1 MGGRLGDPL
10 LVGGVN
16 MDEIGKNIVSWGGN
30 ALALLASIVQENEI
44 VQWIMFAL
52 GIVGSVLSI
61 LVSIL
66 RIVSKW
72 KSVSSDG
79 KVTAEEW
86 DDLAKTVESE
96 AANIANAVKKE
107 DNVEK
112 EEKEQNA
119 GKDES
124 ENR

>member
-1 MGGRLGDPL
+1 
-10 LVGGVN
+10 
-16 MDEIGKNIVSWGGN
+16 MDDIGKNIVSWGGN
-30 ALALLASIVQENEI
+30 ALALLASIVQENEL

-96 AANIANAVKKE
+96 AGNIANAIKKE

-112 EEKEQNA
+112 EEKEDA
-119 GKDES
+119 GKDEKQ
-124 ENR
+124 NR

>member
-1 MGGRLGDPL
+1 
-10 LVGGVN
+10 
-16 MDEIGKNIVSWGGN
+16 MDDIGKNIVSWGGN

-52 GIVGSVLSI
+52 GIVGSILSI

-96 AANIANAVKKE
+96 AGNIANALKKE

-112 EEKEQNA
+112 EEKEDA
-119 GKDES
+119 GKDEKQ
-124 ENR
+124 NR

>member
-1 MGGRLGDPL
+1 MGGRDRDPL

-16 MDEIGKNIVSWGGN
+16 MDDIGKNIVSWGGN

-52 GIVGSVLSI
+52 GIVGSILSI

-86 DDLAKTVESE
+86 DELAKTVETE
-96 AANIANAVKKE
+96 AGNIASAVKKE

-112 EEKEQNA
+112 EAKGNA
-119 GKDES
+119 GKDEKQ
-124 ENR
+124 NR

>member
-1 MGGRLGDPL
+1 
-10 LVGGVN
+10 
-16 MDEIGKNIVSWGGN
+16 MDDIGKNIVSWGGN

-79 KVTAEEW
+79 KIDAEEW
-86 DDLAKTVESE
+86 DDLAKTIEDE
-96 AANIANAVKKE
+96 ASAIAGAVKKE
-107 DNVEK
+107 ENGIK
-112 EEKEQNA
+112 EGKDNA
-119 GKDES
+119 GKDEI
-124 ENR
+124 EN

>member
-1 MGGRLGDPL
+1 
-10 LVGGVN
+10 
-16 MDEIGKNIVSWGGN
+16 MDDIGKNVVSWGGN

-52 GIVGSVLSI
+52 GIVGSILSI
-61 LVSIL
+61 LVSIM

-86 DDLAKTVESE
+86 DDLAKTVETE
-96 AANIANAVKKE
+96 AGNIANSLKKE
-107 DNVEK
+107 DNVKK
-112 EEKEQNA
+112 EEKEDA
-119 GKDES
+119 GKDEKQ
-124 ENR
+124 NR

>member
-1 MGGRLGDPL
+1 
-10 LVGGVN
+10 
-16 MDEIGKNIVSWGGN
+16 MDDIGKNIVSWGGN
-30 ALALLASIVQENEI
+30 ALALLASVVQENEI

-86 DDLAKTVESE
+86 DELAKTVETE
-96 AANIANAVKKE
+96 AGNIANSLKKE
-107 DNVEK
+107 DNVAK
-112 EEKEQNA
+112 EEKDNA
-119 GKDES
+119 GKDE
-124 ENR
+124 NQD

>member
-1 MGGRLGDPL
+1 MGGRARDPL
-10 LVGGVN
+10 LVGGVS
-16 MDEIGKNIVSWGGN
+16 MDDIGKNIVSWGGN

-44 VQWIMFAL
+44 VQWIMFGL
-52 GIVGSVLSI
+52 GIVGSILSI

-86 DDLAKTVESE
+86 EDLAKTVESE
-96 AANIANAVKKE
+96 AGNIANSLKKE

-112 EEKEQNA
+112 EEKEDA
-119 GKDES
+119 GKDENQ
-124 ENR
+124 NR

>member
-1 MGGRLGDPL
+1 MGGRARDPL

-16 MDEIGKNIVSWGGN
+16 MDDIGKNVVSWGGN

-44 VQWIMFAL
+44 VQWIMFGL
-52 GIVGSVLSI
+52 GIVGSILSI
-61 LVSIL
+61 LVSIM

-96 AANIANAVKKE
+96 AANIANSLKKE
-107 DNVEK
+107 DNVAK
-112 EEKEQNA
+112 EEKDNV
-119 GKDES
+119 GKDE
-124 ENR
+124 NKN

>member
-1 MGGRLGDPL
+1 
-10 LVGGVN
+10 
-16 MDEIGKNIVSWGGN
+16 MDDIGKNIVSWGGN

-44 VQWIMFAL
+44 VQWIMFGL
-52 GIVGSVLSI
+52 GIVGSILSI

-96 AANIANAVKKE
+96 AANIAGAVKKE
-107 DNVEK
+107 DNVTK
-112 EEKEQNA
+112 EEKDNA
-119 GKDES
+119 GKDE
-124 ENR
+124 NQD

>member
-1 MGGRLGDPL
+1 
-10 LVGGVN
+10 
-16 MDEIGKNIVSWGGN
+16 MDDIGKNIVSWGGN
-30 ALALLASIVQENEI
+30 ALALLASVVQENEI
-44 VQWIMFAL
+44 VQWIMFGL

-61 LVSIL
+61 LVSIM

-86 DDLAKTVESE
+86 DELAKTVETE
-96 AANIANAVKKE
+96 AGNIASAVKKE
-107 DNVEK
+107 DNVAK
-112 EEKEQNA
+112 EEKDNA

>member
-1 MGGRLGDPL
+1 
-10 LVGGVN
+10 
-16 MDEIGKNIVSWGGN
+16 MDDIGKNIVSWGGN

-86 DDLAKTVESE
+86 DDLAKTVETE
-96 AANIANAVKKE
+96 AGNIANAVKKE
-107 DNVEK
+107 DNVAK
-112 EEKEQNA
+112 EEKEDA
-119 GKDES
+119 GKDEN

>member
-1 MGGRLGDPL
+1 MGGRDRDPL

-16 MDEIGKNIVSWGGN
+16 MDDIGKNIVSWGGN
-30 ALALLASIVQENEI
+30 ALAILASIVQENEI

-61 LVSIL
+61 LVSLL

-86 DDLAKTVESE
+86 DELAKTVETE
-96 AANIANAVKKE
+96 AGNIASALKKE

-112 EEKEQNA
+112 EEKDNA
-119 GKDES
+119 GKDEN
-124 ENR
+124 ED

>member
-1 MGGRLGDPL
+1 
-10 LVGGVN
+10 
-16 MDEIGKNIVSWGGN
+16 MDDIGKNIVSWGGN

-86 DDLAKTVESE
+86 DDLAKTVETE
-96 AANIANAVKKE
+96 AANIVNAVKKE

-112 EEKEQNA
+112 EEKDNA
-119 GKDES
+119 GKDEKQD
-124 ENR
+124 

>member
-1 MGGRLGDPL
+1 
-10 LVGGVN
+10 
-16 MDEIGKNIVSWGGN
+16 MDDIGKNIVSWGGN

-86 DDLAKTVESE
+86 DELAKTVENE
-96 AANIANAVKKE
+96 AGNIANAIKKE
-107 DNVEK
+107 DNVAK
-112 EEKEQNA
+112 EEKYNA
-119 GKDES
+119 GKDEN
-124 ENR
+124 ED

>member
-16 MDEIGKNIVSWGGN
+16 MDDIGKNIVSWGGN
-30 ALALLASIVQENEI
+30 ALALIASAVQENEI

-86 DDLAKTVESE
+86 DDLAKTVENE
-96 AANIANAVKKE
+96 AGNIANAIKKE

-112 EEKEQNA
+112 EDKGNA
-119 GKDES
+119 GKDEN
-124 ENR
+124 ED

>member
-1 MGGRLGDPL
+1 
-10 LVGGVN
+10 
-16 MDEIGKNIVSWGGN
+16 MDDIGKNIVSWGGN
-30 ALALLASIVQENEI
+30 ALALLASIVQENEV
-44 VQWIMFAL
+44 VQWIMFGL
-52 GIVGSVLSI
+52 GIVGSLLSI

-86 DDLAKTVESE
+86 DDLAKTVETE
-96 AANIANAVKKE
+96 AGNIANAIKKE

-112 EEKEQNA
+112 EDKEDA
-119 GKDES
+119 GKDEKQ
-124 ENR
+124 NR

>member
-10 LVGGVN
+10 LVGGVS
-16 MDEIGKNIVSWGGN
+16 MDDIGKNIVSWGGN

-61 LVSIL
+61 LVSLL

-86 DDLAKTVESE
+86 DDLAKTVENE
-96 AANIANAVKKE
+96 AGNIANALKKE

-112 EEKEQNA
+112 EEKEDA
-119 GKDES
+119 GKDQI

>member
-1 MGGRLGDPL
+1 
-10 LVGGVN
+10 
-16 MDEIGKNIVSWGGN
+16 MDDIGKNIVSWGGN

-52 GIVGSVLSI
+52 GIVGSILSI

-96 AANIANAVKKE
+96 ADNIANALKKE
-107 DNVEK
+107 DNVKK
-112 EEKEQNA
+112 EEKEDA
-119 GKDES
+119 GKDE
-124 ENR
+124 NKD

>member
-1 MGGRLGDPL
+1 
-10 LVGGVN
+10 
-16 MDEIGKNIVSWGGN
+16 MDDIGKNIVSWGGN
-30 ALALLASIVQENEI
+30 ALALLASVVQENEI

-61 LVSIL
+61 LVSIM

-86 DDLAKTVESE
+86 DELAKTVETE
-96 AANIANAVKKE
+96 AGNIAISIKKE
-107 DNVEK
+107 DNVAK
-112 EEKEQNA
+112 EEKDNA

>member
-16 MDEIGKNIVSWGGN
+16 MDDIGKNIVSWGGN

-52 GIVGSVLSI
+52 GIVGSILSI

-86 DDLAKTVESE
+86 DELAKTVENE
-96 AANIANAVKKE
+96 AGNIVNAVKKE
-107 DNVEK
+107 DNVTK

-119 GKDES
+119 GKDEN
-124 ENR
+124 ED

>member
-1 MGGRLGDPL
+1 
-10 LVGGVN
+10 
-16 MDEIGKNIVSWGGN
+16 MDDIGKNIVSWGGN

-44 VQWIMFAL
+44 VQWIMFGL

-86 DDLAKTVESE
+86 DDLAKTVETE
-96 AANIANAVKKE
+96 AGNIANSLKKE
-107 DNVEK
+107 DNVKK
-112 EEKEQNA
+112 EEKENA
-119 GKDES
+119 GKDEN
-124 ENR
+124 ED

>member
-1 MGGRLGDPL
+1 M
-10 LVGGVN
+10 N
-16 MDEIGKNIVSWGGN
+16 MDDIGKNIVSWGGN
-30 ALALLASIVQENEI
+30 ALAILASIVQENEI

-86 DDLAKTVESE
+86 DELAKTVETE
-96 AANIANAVKKE
+96 AGNIANALKKE

-112 EEKEQNA
+112 EEKEDA
-119 GKDES
+119 GKDQI

>member
-1 MGGRLGDPL
+1 MGGRARDPL

-16 MDEIGKNIVSWGGN
+16 MDDIGKNIVSWGGN
-30 ALALLASIVQENEI
+30 ALALLASVVQENEI

-52 GIVGSVLSI
+52 GIVGSILSI

-79 KVTAEEW
+79 KVTADEW
-86 DDLAKTVESE
+86 DELAKTVETE
-96 AANIANAVKKE
+96 AGNIASAVKKE

-112 EEKEQNA
+112 EAKGNA

>member
-1 MGGRLGDPL
+1 MGGRARDPL
-10 LVGGVN
+10 LVGGVS
-16 MDEIGKNIVSWGGN
+16 MDDIGKNIVSWGGN

-86 DDLAKTVESE
+86 DDLAKTVETE
-96 AANIANAVKKE
+96 ADNIANAIKKE

-112 EEKEQNA
+112 EEKEDA
-119 GKDES
+119 GKDEKQ
-124 ENR
+124 NR

>member
-1 MGGRLGDPL
+1 
-10 LVGGVN
+10 
-16 MDEIGKNIVSWGGN
+16 MDDVGKNIVSWGGN

-96 AANIANAVKKE
+96 AANIVNAVKKE

-112 EEKEQNA
+112 EEKEDA
-119 GKDES
+119 GKDEN
-124 ENR
+124 ED